1 MPTARKSAKKSTT
14 SPSNQPPKRKAGTSN
29 PLNVYK
35 VETLRTFFAADLRT
49 VLSQFREPPSAKALL
64 TAYNQFKGSKV
75 SQATFRSWLEV
86 IGFEYKRTTTLV
98 RVGGTSTP
106 TPSTLPPPVLGDLVE
121 GDDEDEDGSS
131 VVIPDPIDEAGEG
144 FDTPPR
150 MGGGN
155 FEEGQEP
162 NPVLQIAV

>member
-1 MPTARKSAKKSTT
+1 MPTARKASKKSATT
-14 SPSNQPPKRKAGTSN
+14 PSNQPPKRKAGTSN

-35 VETLRTFFAADLRT
+35 VETLKTFFAADLRT

-64 TAYNQFKGSKV
+64 VAYNQFKGSKV

-106 TPSTLPPPVLGDLVE
+106 APSTLPPPVLGDLDGE
-121 GDDEDEDGSS
+121 DDGDGSS
-131 VVIPDPIDEAGEG
+131 VVIPDPIDEMGEG
-144 FDTPPR
+144 FDAPPR

-155 FEEGQEP
+155 FEKGQDP
-162 NPVLQIAV
+162 NPILQIAV